1 MVAVAVTYCLY
12 TPVIRASDRIVD
24 AAGRF
29 VHRGSVQTAI
39 RRWCQ
44 SPTRVHLVRL
54 RVRRRGDRTVV
65 CLRPACAAA
74 LAVRFPQP
82 SIPILAHRRGVSTHA
97 RNSRTPRLDLRCY
110 AASSPPERKVQPQTN
125 QIQIRRG
132 RSGPAASRRNLAAY
146 GRYLSEE
153 EHEHV
158 GRIRTDEAIAQ
169 LAQSPEFSAWI
180 AKNAH
185 RARNRSMTACL

>member
-24 AAGRF
+24 AQAVSSTEEAFKLDSTMVPESDKSTPRP
-29 VHRGSVQTAI
+29 T
-39 RRWCQ
+39 Q
-44 SPTRVHLVRL
+44 SPKTR
-54 RVRRRGDRTVV
+54 DRTVV
-65 CLRPACAAA
+65 CLRSACAAA

-125 QIQIRRG
+125 QIQIRTREEVVPPPG
-132 RSGPAASRRNLAAY
+132 AAAAY

-185 RARNRSMTACL
+185 RVRIVR